1 MASKNFLNLIN
12 WISGDVAIDLGTANT
27 LIWLKGRG
35 IVVNEP
41 SIVTRNVLDDTI
53 VAVGDE
59 AKAMLGKTHRELE
72 TIRPLQDG
80 VIADFKMTD
89 GMLQGFIRKIN
100 LNRLARPRMV
110 ICVPSGVTEVERRA
124 VKDSGERANAR
135 EVYLIEEPV
144 AAAIGIGLDISQ
156 PIGNIIVDIGG
167 GTTEIA
173 VISLNGVVNKETIRL
188 AGDEMDD
195 AVLQWFSNEHTLE
208 IGLGM
213 SESIKKSVGSAMK
226 MNSSNIAVKGRD
238 LVSGI
243 PKTIEVSSDEIRQA
257 LKDPVNQIVEAVK
270 RCLEQTPP
278 ELAADILER
287 GIILAGGGS
296 LLKGIDQII
305 DEKFVDATGWFV
317 NFIFY
322 QIQFT
327 EDIKVFWVLFPLILG
342 ATYFTI
348 YFKFINFRGILTS
361 INIVRGKYDSVDHHE
376 TLEAAGD
383 ATPGGDSVET
393 IAVEGHEGEVSHFQ
407 ALTAALSATVGLGN
421 IAGVAIA
428 VSIGGAGATFWMIIA
443 GLLGMASKFVECT
456 LGVKYRDIDEN
467 GVVYGGPMYYL
478 TKGLKSKGLEKL

>member
-1 MASKNFLNLIN
+1 MSKNSLSSIIN
-12 WISGDVAIDLGTANT
+12 WISGDIAIDLGTANT
-27 LIWLKGRG
+27 LIWLKGKG
-35 IVVNEP
+35 IVINEP
-41 SIVTRNVLDDTI
+41 SIVARTIHDDNI

-59 AKAMLGKTHRELE
+59 AKAMLGRTHRDLE

-89 GMLQGFIRKIN
+89 GMLQGFINKIN
-100 LNRLARPRMV
+100 FSRMARPRMV

-173 VISLNGVVNKETIRL
+173 VISLNGVVTKETIRI

-195 AVLQWFSNEHTLE
+195 SILQWFRNEHKLE

-213 SESIKKSVGSAMK
+213 SESIKKSVGSAMQMSTK
-226 MNSSNIAVKGRD
+226 TISVRGRD

-257 LKDPVNQIVEAVK
+257 LKDPVNAIVEAVK

-287 GIILAGGGS
+287 GIIVAGGGS

-305 DEKFVDATGWFV
+305 RERTNVPV
-317 NFIFY
+317 NVA
-322 QIQFT
+322 
-327 EDIKVFWVLFPLILG
+327 EDPLL
-342 ATYFTI
+342 
-348 YFKFINFRGILTS
+348 S
-361 INIVRGKYDSVDHHE
+361 VVRGTGMVLENLKKY
-376 TLEAAGD
+376 EA
-383 ATPGGDSVET
+383 V
-393 IAVEGHEGEVSHFQ
+393 
-407 ALTAALSATVGLGN
+407 
-421 IAGVAIA
+421 
-428 VSIGGAGATFWMIIA
+428 
-443 GLLGMASKFVECT
+443 LL
-456 LGVKYRDIDEN
+456 
-467 GVVYGGPMYYL
+467 
-478 TKGLKSKGLEKL
+478 

>member
-1 MASKNFLNLIN
+1 MNKNSLSGIIN
-12 WISGDVAIDLGTANT
+12 WISGDIAIDLGTANT
-27 LIWLKGRG
+27 LIWLKGKG
-35 IVVNEP
+35 VVINEP
-41 SIVTRNVLDDTI
+41 SIVARTIHDDNI

-59 AKAMLGKTHRELE
+59 AKAMLGRTHRDLE

-89 GMLQGFIRKIN
+89 GMLQGFINKIN
-100 LNRLARPRMV
+100 FSRMARPRMV

-173 VISLNGVVNKETIRL
+173 VISLNGVVTKETIRI
-188 AGDEMDD
+188 AGDEMDESI
-195 AVLQWFSNEHTLE
+195 LQWFRNEHKLE

-213 SESIKKSVGSAMK
+213 SESIKKSVGSAMQMSTK
-226 MNSSNIAVKGRD
+226 TISVRGRD

-257 LKDPVNQIVEAVK
+257 LKDPVNAIVEAVK

-287 GIILAGGGS
+287 GIIVAGGGS

-305 DEKFVDATGWFV
+305 RERTNVPV
-317 NFIFY
+317 NVA
-322 QIQFT
+322 
-327 EDIKVFWVLFPLILG
+327 EDPLL
-342 ATYFTI
+342 
-348 YFKFINFRGILTS
+348 S
-361 INIVRGKYDSVDHHE
+361 VVRGTGMVLENLKKY
-376 TLEAAGD
+376 EA
-383 ATPGGDSVET
+383 V
-393 IAVEGHEGEVSHFQ
+393 
-407 ALTAALSATVGLGN
+407 L
-421 IAGVAIA
+421 
-428 VSIGGAGATFWMIIA
+428 
-443 GLLGMASKFVECT
+443 
-456 LGVKYRDIDEN
+456 R
-467 GVVYGGPMYYL
+467 
-478 TKGLKSKGLEKL
+478 